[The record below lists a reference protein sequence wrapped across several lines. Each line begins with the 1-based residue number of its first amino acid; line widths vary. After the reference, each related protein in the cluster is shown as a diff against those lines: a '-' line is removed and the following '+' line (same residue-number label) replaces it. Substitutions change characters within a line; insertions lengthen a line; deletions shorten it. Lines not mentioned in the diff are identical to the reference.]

1 MANEAEK
8 AQLAGLKELVKGS
21 FASIARAQQQRALL
35 TATAQAAGRRVT
47 ITVNADGVVIKTE
60 FSDDID
66 DLTYSEIADAVTKA
80 TQDAAAQVQQR
91 AQQIMTGLQEEQA
104 RIPSMSEFFPMMPD
118 VQSMIPTPPE
128 VSMAPPG
135 SPERTT
141 VEPDTAVRFSKVEEY
156 EHDPSIRGRS
166 SIAAPEWD

>member
-21 FASIARAQQQRALL
+21 FASIARAQQERARL
-35 TATAQAAGRRVT
+35 TATAHAAGRRVT

-66 DLTYSEIADAVTKA
+66 DLTYSEIAEAVTGA
-80 TQDAAAQVQQR
+80 TQDAAAQVQQKAAR
-91 AQQIMTGLQEEQA
+91 IMAALQQEQA
-104 RIPSMSEFFPMMPD
+104 QIPSVSEFFPMMPD

-141 VEPDTAVRFSKVEEY
+141 IEPDPAAQFSNVEEY
-156 EHDPSIRGRS
+156 EHDPSIRRRS